1 MIELDGLRKRIEE
14 VRAELCKM
22 AGEKTVHDQPL
33 LAASQVLDVIINKYD
48 LLLTLTT
55 KDNQ

>member
-22 AGEKTVHDQPL
+22 AGKKTVHDQRL

-48 LLLTLTT
+48 RLLI
-55 KDNQ
+55 